1 MLVVLGGHQLG
12 WRPTAGVLVIHLDH
26 PLSGGLIAGG
36 LSGAAAQLL
45 RTGIPM
51 TQAMSKPLRLS
62 NYRCRHGLFVT
73 GPP

>member
-1 MLVVLGGHQLG
+1 MLVVLGGDQPG
-12 WRPTAGVLVIHLDH
+12 WRPTARVLVIHLDR
-26 PLSGGLIAGG
+26 PLSGSLIAGG